1 MILTNTALT
10 PATLLSLLSDAAEEI
25 TLPSEYGSAG
35 LERTIQVVNMETL
48 RANVEELVKNDP
60 KNLFGDLVGLT
71 REEAQAYIDTRCNG
85 DVSTRSYNNA
95 GTKLPLVSTTTVLF
109 EDGRETQALYERTG
123 ALRGTSGM
131 ITGKGLGIEYD
142 LLVSVRDGKISE
154 IIHYGE

>member
-60 KNLFGDLVGLT
+60 KNLFADLVGMDVDQ
-71 REEAQAYIDTRCNG
+71 AQAYINTRCNG
-85 DVSTRSYNNA
+85 SNGYNNA
-95 GTKLPLVSTTTVLF
+95 GTPLPLVSTTTIFF
-109 EDGRETQALYERTG
+109 EDGKETAALWDRTN

-142 LLVSVRDGKISE
+142 LILSFEDGKISE